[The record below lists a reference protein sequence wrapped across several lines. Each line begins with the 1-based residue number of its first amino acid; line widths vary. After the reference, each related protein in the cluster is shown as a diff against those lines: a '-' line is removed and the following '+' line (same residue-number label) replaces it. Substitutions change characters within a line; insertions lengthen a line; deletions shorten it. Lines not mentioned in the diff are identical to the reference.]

1 MDVEKELR
9 KDNKTTR
16 EILLM
21 VGGILCSV
29 LVMVWAARSNVDR
42 AYLYATLL
50 MLVFILAPFYI
61 SFEKDRP
68 YAREVVLVSV
78 MIALAVVGRAAFF
91 WAPQFKPII
100 AVIIIAGVAL
110 GARDGF
116 VVGSMSAFVSNFLFG
131 QGPWTS
137 FQMVAWGLI
146 GFFAGIL
153 FYRRRGVQQQGG
165 DGGAQQPSDDGGM
178 EQLGDGSV
186 QQIDNSISKTKSIL
200 PIIIYGAVS
209 CFLLHGGITDFW
221 TALSISDRP
230 GPAQFIAVYGAALIP
245 NAILAASTVIF
256 LAALAKPM
264 LRKLERVKTKY
275 GI

>member
-1 MDVEKELR
+1 MA
-9 KDNKTTR
+9 
-16 EILLM
+16 
-21 VGGILCSV
+21 GGIFCSA
-29 LVMVWAARSNVDR
+29 LVIVWAARSGVDR

-50 MLVFILAPFYI
+50 MLVFILVPFYI

-116 VVGSMSAFVSNFLFG
+116 VVGSMAAFVSNFLFG
-131 QGPWTS
+131 QGPWTP

-146 GFFAGIL
+146 GFFAGLL
-153 FYRRRGVQQQGG
+153 FYRSASQQ
-165 DGGAQQPSDDGGM
+165 A
-178 EQLGDGSV
+178 
-186 QQIDNSISKTKSIL
+186 DNRTAKTKNIL
-200 PIIIYGAVS
+200 PIIIYGALS
-209 CFLLHGGITDFW
+209 CFLIHGGITDIW

-230 GPAQFIAVYGAALIP
+230 EPAQFIAVYGAALIP
-245 NAILAASTVIF
+245 NTILAASTVIF
-256 LAALAKPM
+256 LAALARPM
-264 LRKLERVKTKY
+264 LKKLSRVKTKY

>member
-9 KDNKTTR
+9 KDNKMTR

-21 VGGILCSV
+21 AGGILCSV

-131 QGPWTS
+131 QGPWTP

-146 GFFAGIL
+146 GFFAGLL
-153 FYRRRGVQQQGG
+153 FYKRR
-165 DGGAQQPSDDGGM
+165 DT
-178 EQLGDGSV
+178 
-186 QQIDNSISKTKSIL
+186 KTIL
-200 PIIIYGAVS
+200 PIILYGIVA
-209 CFLLHGGITDFW
+209 CFLIHGGITDIW

-230 GPAQFIAVYGAALIP
+230 EPAQFIAVYGAALIP
-245 NAILAASTVIF
+245 NGILAASTVIF